1 MKDELRQRFLGL
13 AALAAL
19 GAVLST
25 GLSAGSSP
33 RPVAGVIV
41 DIKGK
46 PSVTRSADGKT
57 GTLKMRDFVYDGDAI
72 KTGSG
77 DRAAL
82 AFVGGAE
89 MRINESSEFTVES
102 GGGAKPT
109 SVYTKAGQAWTRL
122 LHGKAGMNVRSPLA
136 VASVRGTE
144 ADVDVEKRMTVK
156 VYEGLVDVQNQF
168 GKQSLQAGMMTQ
180 VAGAG
185 QAPQQPKTMAPGD
198 YTSWQ
203 NTLSPKD
210 LGENL
215 KKLNNEAEKNRSI
228 NLKFKDKD
236 GKEKSVDI
244 QIQKKK

>member
-13 AALAAL
+13 AVLAAM
-19 GAVLST
+19 GAGLST
-25 GLSAGSSP
+25 GLSAASAP

-41 DIKGK
+41 DVKGK

-89 MRINESSEFTVES
+89 MRINESSEFTVET
-102 GGGAKPT
+102 GGGSKPT

-136 VASVRGTE
+136 VASVRGT
-144 ADVDVEKRMTVK
+144 DDG
-156 VYEGLVDVQNQF
+156 EGL
-168 GKQSLQAGMMTQ
+168 
-180 VAGAG
+180 
-185 QAPQQPKTMAPGD
+185 
-198 YTSWQ
+198 
-203 NTLSPKD
+203 
-210 LGENL
+210 
-215 KKLNNEAEKNRSI
+215 
-228 NLKFKDKD
+228 
-236 GKEKSVDI
+236 
-244 QIQKKK
+244 